1 MIVDEVPTLY
11 IHKIENLIATARSN
25 RVAILLGLQELPQ
38 FRQQYGKAAADTIC
52 AVAANVISGSARN
65 KETLDWLEKLFGKVR
80 QLRSGLSIDRTRAS
94 VSMNEYMDNLIPASK
109 IAGLKAGEIVAQIGK
124 EADQNPKSDLSTYHC
139 KIDINPEEVLKE
151 EKTYQD
157 MPKYYDFGSKEEKE
171 ETLRNNLFRINQEV
185 AEIVAS
191 FS

>member
-1 MIVDEVPTLY
+1 M
-11 IHKIENLIATARSN
+11 
-25 RVAILLGLQELPQ
+25 
-38 FRQQYGKAAADTIC
+38 
-52 AVAANVISGSARN
+52 
-65 KETLDWLEKLFGKVR
+65 
-80 QLRSGLSIDRTRAS
+80 RSGLRIDRYRTS
-94 VSMNEYMDNLIPASK
+94 VSTNEYMDNLIPASK
-109 IAGLKAGEIVAQIGK
+109 IAGLKAGEIVAQIGG